1 MATKKPAAKTAA
13 KTPAKT
19 TRKPLAK
26 KAGNTGAMHM
36 MPVEVSNWI
45 DRAMSTINHQKG
57 EIERLKTEITELKA
71 YRRWAEQRILRS
83 DHE

>member
-1 MATKKPAAKTAA
+1 MATKKPAAPA
-13 KTPAKT
+13 KTPTKT
-19 TRKPLAK
+19 TRKPVAK
-26 KAGNTGAMHM
+26 KAGNTGTKHM

-57 EIERLKTEITELKA
+57 EIERLKKENTELKA

-83 DHE
+83 EHE

>member
-1 MATKKPAAKTAA
+1 MATKKPAA

-19 TRKPLAK
+19 TRKPVAK
-26 KAGNTGAMHM
+26 KARNTGTKHM

-57 EIERLKTEITELKA
+57 EIERLKKENTELKA

-83 DHE
+83 EHE